1 MQQVRQRAERQSWSV
16 LHGQHSSRAAM
27 EEFPEGRQS
36 QTKTRTISAA
46 IGGLRACARGTY
58 GAPALFPNV
67 RGPIH
72 FRPVANRFRPVASR
86 LDRRIPSKES
96 NSYYASHSPINHYE
110 AKLQLQFVHF
120 GRKKEGERK
129 KYEALRRW
137 RSLPPH
143 FLFNDALGLREGGL
157 SALCRNT
164 MHVLPM
170 TTAQR
175 TRGEGQDARRNGSKE
190 SRKLKRVLTGV
201 KQACKSKKP
210 WRQ

>member
-1 MQQVRQRAERQSWSV
+1 
-16 LHGQHSSRAAM
+16 M

-96 NSYYASHSPINHYE
+96 NSYYASH
-110 AKLQLQFVHF
+110 FVHQPLRSEAPIAIRPF
-120 GRKKEGERK
+120 RKEKERRRKK

-170 TTAQR
+170 TIAQR